1 MSEKVEFIVNEQL
14 CKKFKIALMLSG
26 DDENKLAEEWIQKYV
41 QRVFSKEAG
50 VEVEEEVSQNNTIN
64 KIRKWANKNNI
75 PHQIIKIFLLC
86 YDESSQSAK
95 KMDMIDKFIFMNS
108 NDDIK
113 QIESLRKKFND
124 NYSQM
129 KSNGPHAHGNV
140 FYDQGGNVY
149 LVEDIKREIFKL
161 KDNFLS

>member
-1 MSEKVEFIVNEQL
+1 MNEQ
-14 CKKFKIALMLSG
+14 KFQNIYHLTYPKISR
-26 DDENKLAEEWIQKYV
+26 YV
-41 QRVFSKEAG
+41 VSKCRNIED
-50 VEVEEEVSQNNTIN
+50 VKDILQNI
-64 KIRKWANKNNI
+64 
-75 PHQIIKIFLLC
+75 
-86 YDESSQSAK
+86 YMDVYK